1 MENRNTRIIGVAVL
15 AVIILSGVGYL
26 YHRSR
31 LNTAVSE
38 LEITFDSVDVKSL
51 QLLPSPE
58 ANLTLT
64 YVANNTRNIGFRITM
79 DGELYYG
86 THFITPLTVDDA
98 RIRGDGLS
106 TFHMEVTITGSILNT
121 IEPENKNQYILQGEL
136 VATSRILGM
145 IPVTVTKS
153 LSDYKPGQT

>member
-106 TFHMEVTITGSILNT
+106 TFQMEVTITGSILNT

>member
-1 MENRNTRIIGVAVL
+1 
-15 AVIILSGVGYL
+15 
-26 YHRSR
+26 
-31 LNTAVSE
+31 
-38 LEITFDSVDVKSL
+38 
-51 QLLPSPE
+51 
-58 ANLTLT
+58 
-64 YVANNTRNIGFRITM
+64 M

-86 THFITPLTVDDA
+86 THFITPLTVYDA

-106 TFHMEVTITGSILNT
+106 TFQMDVTLTGSILNT

-136 VATSRILGM
+136 VATNRILGM

>member
-1 MENRNTRIIGVAVL
+1 MEKRNTQIILIVTLV
-15 AVIILSGVGYL
+15 VIILSGAAYL

-38 LEITFDSVDVKSL
+38 LEITFDSVNVRSL

-58 ANLTLT
+58 ANLTLI
-64 YVANNTRNIGFRITM
+64 YVANNTQNIDFRITL

-86 THFITPLTVDDA
+86 SNFITPLTVENA
-98 RIRGDGLS
+98 RIRGNGLS
-106 TFHMEVTITGSILNT
+106 TFQMDVTITGSILNT
-121 IEPENKNQYILQGEL
+121 IDPENRSEYILQGEL
-136 VATSRILGM
+136 VATSRFLGI

-153 LSDYKPGQT
+153 LSNYDPGQN